1 MKNNIVVMN
10 LSGTYEKENF
20 YKDADSKVI
29 DCKEISGTNC
39 YCDEEGARLLKNKI
53 KDFTPDGIH
62 FIDSGNYHYISKFWI
77 EKIKK
82 PFDLIVFDHHT
93 DMKESMFLGLLSC
106 GSWVKDVLDTN
117 RYIKKVILIG
127 PASKYINQIEES
139 YKERIIVIDEEKL
152 KKMDMSNIAENLN
165 IKEPI
170 YISVDK
176 DILSENIVETNW
188 DQGNLSLKEL
198 EQILKDF
205 MENEEV
211 IGVDICGEPEKGQA
225 ECYIDNNVNKE
236 LMNLALRECDKDIE
250 LIE

>member
-10 LSGTYEKENF
+10 LSGTYENESF
-20 YKDADSKVI
+20 YKEVDYEVI
-29 DCKEISGTNC
+29 NCKEISGTNC

-62 FIDSGNYHYISKFWI
+62 FIDSGNYHYISEFWI
-77 EKIKK
+77 DKIKK

-117 RYIKKVILIG
+117 HYINKVILIG
-127 PASKYINQIEES
+127 PARKYRNQIEDK
-139 YKERIIVIDEEKL
+139 YNNKVIVIDEDDLRKRDA
-152 KKMDMSNIAENLN
+152 KDIANILN
-165 IKEPI
+165 IKEPV

-176 DILSENIVETNW
+176 DILSENVIETNW

-198 EQILKDF
+198 KDILKKI
-205 MENEEV
+205 MNKEEV
-211 IGVDICGEPEKGQA
+211 IGVDICGEPDNVQA
-225 ECYIDNNVNKE
+225 QCYVDDNVNKE
-236 LMNLALRECDKDIE
+236 LMDLAIEECEENLKLC
-250 LIE
+250 